1 MKTYNHN
8 TPADYFKSI
17 EVYGIMKPVKG
28 TDYHDLKFSCTA
40 ESAGKIIREFRA
52 TLPELKD
59 RLIYHVF
66 FVNTE
71 SKRVIFGGR
80 FHNNSRVKNF
90 LYDLI
95 AKHK

>member
-8 TPADYFKSI
+8 TALNYFNSI
-17 EVYGIMKPVKG
+17 NSYGIVVPLKG
-28 TDYHDLKFSCTA
+28 TDHHDIKFCCKI
-40 ESAGKIIREFRA
+40 ESARSIFTEFRA
-52 TLPELKD
+52 TLPQLKED
-59 RLIYHVF
+59 LIFHV
-66 FVNTE
+66 NKEQT
-71 SKRVIFGGR
+71 KVIFGGR

>member
-1 MKTYNHN
+1 MKNNNHS
-8 TPADYFKSI
+8 TPLEYFNSI
-17 EVYGIMKPVKG
+17 NNYGIVVPIKG
-28 TDYHDLKFSCTA
+28 TDHHDIKFCCKI

-52 TLPELKD
+52 ALPHLTQD
-59 RLIYHVF
+59 LIFHVNKE
-66 FVNTE
+66 NT
-71 SKRVIFGGR
+71 KVLFGGR